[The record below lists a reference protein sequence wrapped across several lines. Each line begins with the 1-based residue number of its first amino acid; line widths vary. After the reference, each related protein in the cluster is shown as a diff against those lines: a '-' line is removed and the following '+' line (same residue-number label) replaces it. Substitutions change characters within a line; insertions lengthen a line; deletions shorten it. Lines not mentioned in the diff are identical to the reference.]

1 MDNVLI
7 KLIRDSY
14 SAETTLGKVFIGED
28 YFSESLEDTVRA
40 YGIKVKGDTAI
51 PATEENKPYKLR
63 VRESPKYGEVVIIY
77 TEEDGVTLKA
87 GGIEYKY
94 VLFHGG
100 NDKDDTLG
108 CVLIAKNRVN
118 SEAIQGT
125 MKKPFTEKI
134 KELSKHG
141 QCFLEV
147 VNLPQSA

>member
-1 MDNVLI
+1 MENSLVSLV
-7 KLIRDSY
+7 RDSY
-14 SAETTLGKVFIGED
+14 SAETTLGKVNINGEH
-28 YFSESLEDTVRA
+28 FSESLEDTVRA

-51 PATEENKPYKLR
+51 PATEKDKPYKLR

-118 SEAIQGT
+118 SETIQGT

-134 KELSKHG
+134 KELSKKG
-141 QCFLEV
+141 NCFLEV
-147 VNLPQSA
+147 INNPQSA